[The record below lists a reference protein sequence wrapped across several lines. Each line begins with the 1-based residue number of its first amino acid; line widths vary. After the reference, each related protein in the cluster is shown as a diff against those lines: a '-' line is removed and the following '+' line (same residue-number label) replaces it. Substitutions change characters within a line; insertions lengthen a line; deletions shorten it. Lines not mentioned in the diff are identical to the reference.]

1 MKKFLLT
8 IALVLGMFVGF
19 SRQAAASE
27 GIVELENREGTRARC
42 YALSVIMT
50 ELNYNVLVTCR
61 DIIYPGGTDVF
72 HYVVWANQVDS
83 DRNFKLGTLGLG
95 KVLFETERPFTGL
108 FVTKEKSSKVNSP
121 TGPVVMQGQVRSI
134 PLFTNFE
141 PSELED
147 AELPELTPTP
157 APPPGGITNLFR
169 VGGALAI
176 VAIAGIILL
185 VLFLTRP

>member
-1 MKKFLLT
+1 MKKYLFAT
-8 IALVLGMFVGF
+8 ALVLSMFVGF
-19 SRQAAASE
+19 SRQASASE

-72 HYVVWANQVDS
+72 HYVVWANRPDS
-83 DRNFKLGTLGLG
+83 DDSFKLGTLGLG

-108 FVTKEKSSKVNSP
+108 FVTKEKSNKVNSP
-121 TGPVVMQGQVRSI
+121 TGPVVMQGQVQSI
-134 PLFTNFE
+134 PLFTNFQS
-141 PSELED
+141 SELD
-147 AELPELTPTP
+147 GTDLPELTPTP

-176 VAIAGIILL
+176 IAIAGIILL

>member
-1 MKKFLLT
+1 MKKYLLGAMLT
-8 IALVLGMFVGF
+8 LALFFGTLDN
-19 SRQAAASE
+19 AKASE
-27 GIVELENREGTRARC
+27 GIIELENKEGTSARC

-50 ELNYNVLVTCR
+50 ELNYNVLMTCR

-72 HYVVWANQVDS
+72 HYVVWANRVDS
-83 DRNFKLGTLGLG
+83 DNSFKLGTLGLG
-95 KVLFETERPFTGL
+95 KILFESQKPFTGL
-108 FVTKEKSSKVNSP
+108 FVTKEKSSKVSSP

-134 PLFTNFE
+134 PLFSNFV
-141 PSELED
+141 PSELD
-147 AELPELTPTP
+147 GANLPELTPTP